1 MNENDIK
8 ILLVQIIFE
17 ISNKKILNYDKYLLG
32 RDIGIP
38 REDFLYFIVKLE
50 DYYHLPIIKVL
61 EKHDYTVFTINNLA
75 ESLTNTEV

>member
-8 ILLVQIIFE
+8 LLLVKIIFE

-38 REDFLYFIVKLE
+38 REDFLYLIVKLE
-50 DYYHLPIIKVL
+50 DSYHLPIIKVL
-61 EKHDYTVFTINNLA
+61 EKYDYTVFTINNLA
-75 ESLTNTEV
+75 ESLANTEV